1 MGLERLTI
9 VQLRDLANR
18 QMAERRKS
26 EQSVKDWDAAVRE
39 TLDEFMKRVDA
50 GETIA
55 AEKGQSDGKA

>member
-26 EQSVKDWDAAVRE
+26 EQSVKDWD
-39 TLDEFMKRVDA
+39 EFMMRVDA

-55 AEKGQSDGKA
+55 AEKGQSDGIA